1 MSGPHAGLANPGRR
15 SRHGLVLTTFER
27 KHAVVLRL
35 VVELELALLA
45 AEVVRGALV
54 PDHPVRVVR
63 VHRLLAHRIDRHGPL
78 FFFKQKTA
86 YDMNASYPRSWV
98 PEDRNPSDSK
108 NR

>member
-45 AEVVRGALV
+45 AEVVWGALV

-63 VHRLLAHRIDRHGPL
+63 VHRLLAHRIDRHGRRPDAAEA
-78 FFFKQKTA
+78 A
-86 YDMNASYPRSWV
+86 YSIRMLRTCDVGCANGSHPF
-98 PEDRNPSDSK
+98 
-108 NR
+108 